1 MATRSRPFVSELR
14 VRYAETDQMGVV
26 HHANYLLYCEVGR
39 TDFLRSLGTSYAE
52 LEKAGVRLP
61 VAELTLRYH
70 ASARYDDHIRV
81 ETTLSDVK
89 SRTVT
94 FDYVITNAGSATRLV
109 TASTTLVSL
118 DDRGQVTALPS
129 HLRTQLLAALS

>member
-1 MATRSRPFVSELR
+1 MPTRPFVSELR

-52 LEKAGVRLP
+52 LEKEGVRLP
-61 VAELTLRYH
+61 VAEMTVRYH
-70 ASARYDDHIRV
+70 ASARYDDRIRV
-81 ETTLSDVK
+81 ETTLSEVK

-94 FDYVITNAGSATRLV
+94 FDYLITNATSAARLV
-109 TASTTLVSL
+109 TASSTLVSL

-129 HLRTQLLAALS
+129 QLRARLLAALS

>member
-1 MATRSRPFVSELR
+1 

-52 LEKAGVRLP
+52 LEKEGVRLP
-61 VAELTLRYH
+61 VAEITLRYH
-70 ASARYDDHIRV
+70 ASAKYDDRIRV
-81 ETTLSDVK
+81 ETSLSEVK

-94 FDYVITNAGSATRLV
+94 FDYLIINASSETRLV

-129 HLRTQLLAALS
+129 QLRTQLLAALRC

>member
-1 MATRSRPFVSELR
+1 MATRPFVSELR

-52 LEKAGVRLP
+52 LEREGVRLP
-61 VAELTLRYH
+61 VAEMTVRYH
-70 ASARYDDHIRV
+70 ASARYDDRIRV

-94 FDYVITNAGSATRLV
+94 FDYLITNATSAARLV
-109 TASTTLVSL
+109 SARSTLVSL

-129 HLRTQLLAALS
+129 HLRARLLAALS

>member
-1 MATRSRPFVSELR
+1 MATPHFVSELR

-39 TDFLRSLGTSYAE
+39 TDFLRSLGTSYAD
-52 LEKAGVRLP
+52 LEKEGVRLP
-61 VAELTLRYH
+61 VAEVTIRYH
-70 ASARYDDHIRV
+70 APARYDDHIRV

-94 FDYVITNAGSATRLV
+94 FDYLITDAVSSTRLV
-109 TASTTLVSL
+109 TARTTLVSL
-118 DDRGQVTALPS
+118 DDRGQVTALPVR
-129 HLRTQLLAALS
+129 LRTQLLAALS